1 MEDKN
6 SQHIKNKA
14 LITTISQYIEAN
26 YEGYSYRE
34 AYHFNEAEA
43 APHGPLQKAAPEP
56 SVLPLL
62 DDGDRNFDED
72 PFDDILAIF
81 GKTERETNLS
91 QSEKQCDA
99 IQDLLNE
106 RTHAETF
113 TEYMLRIIAEKGL
126 SETEVYHSVFMDRKL
141 FNKIRNDAN
150 YQPSKRTAL
159 LIAIA
164 LKLSVPE
171 AQELLGRAGFTLT
184 HCSKTDLIIECCML
198 NGIYDIIEINEM
210 LDAFGLQTLNKLQ

>member
-1 MEDKN
+1 MEGKN
-6 SQHIKNKA
+6 SQHIKNEA
-14 LITTISQYIEAN
+14 LISTISQYIEAN

-34 AYHFNEAEA
+34 AYHFNEANA
-43 APHGPLQKAAPEP
+43 APHGSSQKAAPEV
-56 SVLPLL
+56 SVFPLQEENN
-62 DDGDRNFDED
+62 RNFDED
-72 PFDDILAIF
+72 PFDDILGIF
-81 GKTERETNLS
+81 GKTERETNPS
-91 QSEKQCDA
+91 QSGKQFDA

-164 LKLSVPE
+164 LKLSVQE

-210 LDAFGLQTLNKLQ
+210 LDAFDLQTLNKL

>member
-1 MEDKN
+1 MEDK
-6 SQHIKNKA
+6 SRQIKNET
-14 LITTISQYIEAN
+14 LISTISQYIEEN

-34 AYHFNEAEA
+34 ASA
-43 APHGPLQKAAPEP
+43 APLGTIQKAAPEP
-56 SVLPLL
+56 SVLLL
-62 DDGDRNFDED
+62 LEDDDRNSNED
-72 PFDDILAIF
+72 PFDDILGIF
-81 GKTERETNLS
+81 GKTERKTTPS
-91 QSEKQCDA
+91 QSVKEYDA

-164 LKLSVPE
+164 LKLSVQE

-210 LDAFGLQTLNKLQ
+210 LDAFDLQTLNKL

>member
-1 MEDKN
+1 MEYKN
-6 SQHIKNKA
+6 SRQIKNEA
-14 LITTISQYIEAN
+14 LISTISQYIEEN

-34 AYHFNEAEA
+34 AYHFNEASVA
-43 APHGPLQKAAPEP
+43 SHGSAQKAALAP

-62 DDGDRNFDED
+62 EEDDRNFDED
-72 PFDDILAIF
+72 PFDDILGIF
-81 GKTERETNLS
+81 GKTGRETNPS
-91 QSEKQCDA
+91 QSGKQFDA

-164 LKLSVPE
+164 LKLNVQE
-171 AQELLGRAGFTLT
+171 AQELLGKAGFALT

>member
-1 MEDKN
+1 MEGKN
-6 SQHIKNKA
+6 SQHIKNEA
-14 LITTISQYIEAN
+14 LISTISQYIEAN

-34 AYHFNEAEA
+34 AYHFNEANA
-43 APHGPLQKAAPEP
+43 APHGSSQKAAPEV
-56 SVLPLL
+56 SVFPLQEENN
-62 DDGDRNFDED
+62 RNFDED
-72 PFDDILAIF
+72 PFDDILGIF
-81 GKTERETNLS
+81 GKTERETNPS
-91 QSEKQCDA
+91 QSGKQFDA

-164 LKLSVPE
+164 LKLSVQE

-210 LDAFGLQTLNKLQ
+210 LDAFGLQTLNKL

>member
-1 MEDKN
+1 MEGKN
-6 SQHIKNKA
+6 SQHIKNEA
-14 LITTISQYIEAN
+14 LISTISQYIEAN

-34 AYHFNEAEA
+34 AYHFNEANA
-43 APHGPLQKAAPEP
+43 APHGSSQKAAPEV
-56 SVLPLL
+56 SVFPLQEENN
-62 DDGDRNFDED
+62 RNFDED
-72 PFDDILAIF
+72 PFDDILGIF
-81 GKTERETNLS
+81 GKTERETNPS
-91 QSEKQCDA
+91 QSGKQFDA

-164 LKLSVPE
+164 
-171 AQELLGRAGFTLT
+171 
-184 HCSKTDLIIECCML
+184 H
-198 NGIYDIIEINEM
+198 
-210 LDAFGLQTLNKLQ
+210 

>member
-1 MEDKN
+1 MEYKN
-6 SQHIKNKA
+6 SRQIKNEA
-14 LITTISQYIEAN
+14 LISTISQYIQEN

-34 AYHFNEAEA
+34 AYHFNEANA
-43 APHGPLQKAAPEP
+43 APHGSSQKAAPEV
-56 SVLPLL
+56 SVFPLQEENN
-62 DDGDRNFDED
+62 RNFDED
-72 PFDDILAIF
+72 PFDDILGIF
-81 GKTERETNLS
+81 GKTERETNPS
-91 QSEKQCDA
+91 QSGKQFDA

-164 LKLSVPE
+164 LKLSVQE

-210 LDAFGLQTLNKLQ
+210 LDAFDLQTLNKL

>member
-1 MEDKN
+1 MEDK
-6 SQHIKNKA
+6 SRQIKNET
-14 LITTISQYIEAN
+14 LISTISQYIEEN

-34 AYHFNEAEA
+34 AYHFDEASA
-43 APHGPLQKAAPEP
+43 ATLGPIQKAAPEP

-62 DDGDRNFDED
+62 EDDDRNSNED
-72 PFDDILAIF
+72 PFDDILGILV
-81 GKTERETNLS
+81 KTERKTTPS
-91 QSEKQCDA
+91 QSVKEYDA

-126 SETEVYHSVFMDRKL
+126 CETEVYHSVFMDRKL

-164 LKLSVPE
+164 LKLSVQE
-171 AQELLGRAGFTLT
+171 AQELLGKAGFALT
-184 HCSKTDLIIECCML
+184 HCSKTDLIIECCL
-198 NGIYDIIEINEM
+198 LHGIYDIFEINEM
-210 LDAFGLQTLNKLQ
+210 LDAFGQQTLNKVQ

>member
-6 SQHIKNKA
+6 SQHIKNEA
-14 LITTISQYIEAN
+14 LISTISQYIEAN

-34 AYHFNEAEA
+34 AYHFNEANA
-43 APHGPLQKAAPEP
+43 APHGSSQKAAPEV
-56 SVLPLL
+56 SVFPLQEENN
-62 DDGDRNFDED
+62 RNFDED
-72 PFDDILAIF
+72 PFDDILGIF
-81 GKTERETNLS
+81 GKTERETNPS
-91 QSEKQCDA
+91 QSGKQFDA

-164 LKLSVPE
+164 LKLSVQE

-210 LDAFGLQTLNKLQ
+210 LDAFDLQTLNKL

>member
-1 MEDKN
+1 MEYKN
-6 SQHIKNKA
+6 SRQIKNEA
-14 LITTISQYIEAN
+14 LISTISQYIEEN

-34 AYHFNEAEA
+34 AYHFDEASA
-43 APHGPLQKAAPEP
+43 ATLGPIQKAAPEP

-62 DDGDRNFDED
+62 EDDDRNSNED
-72 PFDDILAIF
+72 PFDDILGIF
-81 GKTERETNLS
+81 GKTGRETNPS
-91 QSEKQCDA
+91 QSGKQFDA

-164 LKLSVPE
+164 LKLNVQE
-171 AQELLGRAGFTLT
+171 AQELLGKAGFALT

>member
-1 MEDKN
+1 MEYKN
-6 SQHIKNKA
+6 SRQIKNEA
-14 LITTISQYIEAN
+14 LISTISQYIEEN

-34 AYHFNEAEA
+34 AYHFNEASVA
-43 APHGPLQKAAPEP
+43 SHGSAQKAALAP

-62 DDGDRNFDED
+62 EEDDRNFDED
-72 PFDDILAIF
+72 PFDDILGIF
-81 GKTERETNLS
+81 GKTGRETNPS
-91 QSEKQCDA
+91 QSGKQFDA

-164 LKLSVPE
+164 LKLSVQE
-171 AQELLGRAGFTLT
+171 AQELLGKAGFALT

>member
-1 MEDKN
+1 MKDKN

-14 LITTISQYIEAN
+14 LITTISQYVEAN

-34 AYHFNEAEA
+34 AYHFNEANA
-43 APHGPLQKAAPEP
+43 APHGSSQKAAPEV
-56 SVLPLL
+56 SVFPLQEENN
-62 DDGDRNFDED
+62 RNFDED
-72 PFDDILAIF
+72 PFDDILGIF
-81 GKTERETNLS
+81 GKTERETNPS
-91 QSEKQCDA
+91 QSGKQFDA

-164 LKLSVPE
+164 LKLSVQE

-210 LDAFGLQTLNKLQ
+210 LDAFDLQTLNKL

>member
-6 SQHIKNKA
+6 SQHIKNEA

-34 AYHFNEAEA
+34 AYHFNEANA
-43 APHGPLQKAAPEP
+43 APHGSSQKAAPEV
-56 SVLPLL
+56 SVFPLQEENN
-62 DDGDRNFDED
+62 RNFDED
-72 PFDDILAIF
+72 PFDDILGIF
-81 GKTERETNLS
+81 GKTERETNPS
-91 QSEKQCDA
+91 QSGKQFDA

-164 LKLSVPE
+164 LKLNVQE
-171 AQELLGRAGFTLT
+171 AQDLLGKAGFALT

-210 LDAFGLQTLNKLQ
+210 LDAFDLQTLNKL

>member
-1 MEDKN
+1 MEDK
-6 SQHIKNKA
+6 SRQIKNET
-14 LITTISQYIEAN
+14 LISTISQYIEEN

-34 AYHFNEAEA
+34 AYHVNEANA
-43 APHGPLQKAAPEP
+43 APHGSSQKAAPEV
-56 SVLPLL
+56 SVFPLQEENN
-62 DDGDRNFDED
+62 RNFDED
-72 PFDDILAIF
+72 PFDDILGIF
-81 GKTERETNLS
+81 GKTERETNPS
-91 QSEKQCDA
+91 QSGKQFDA

-164 LKLSVPE
+164 LKLNVQE
-171 AQELLGRAGFTLT
+171 AQELLGKAGFTLT

-210 LDAFGLQTLNKLQ
+210 LDAFDLQTLNKL